1 MEGLLSLAVL
11 AGASGGLLYATRKA
25 RQAQKDPFEDIVNP
39 AVARAYPP
47 SHIDFTRQGAQK
59 YNPIMNLMNPQNV
72 IFPTDFSSS
81 ELTTMENRIKE
92 SVQTL
97 IASPDDPSFM
107 LAKGS
112 TANIQL
118 NPVGNGTKAIQ
129 FCEKVKSLNCD
140 TFNEKDFSELCG
152 ICHDKGENSMSQ
164 PIVGGLFVSSD
175 AKANAEAI
183 AKRTGSRTVKYSPT
197 VGKCAPGRFSTNKEQ
212 CIRIQKEME
221 CEKKQNFGQE
231 GCSQCVQDEK
241 FQYLTPDLIQNA
253 PSLVLVGSGT
263 LKATGNSVQPITKV
277 LSNSPQQISLEGI
290 KEGDTVSLE
299 VSAPQG
305 GTPTMAGYLIGTTV
319 GGDYR
324 VDIIRLIQTDTVTGA
339 KPRLI
344 GNQDVGGDMYSLIR
358 SGAGQSTMRLQMLNT
373 FTFLSPSEFEAQQCG
388 SAPFITKES
397 SAKFLESSV
406 CYAKGQT
413 PGNYSLNCLQQTFL
427 DAGCTEEGDA
437 FPTDVNKAR
446 ALMTDTKG
454 GNLSIGAIANSI
466 YQKAQVAYTG
476 RDAAGTKLSIPD
488 WDKVSRSCTGKQI
501 ISPCD
506 YDNQETGPLSKEC
519 LSYLWTNSGAN
530 TTNMGPGPT
539 YTGSQLIRSLNQQN
553 QDRFCTPNG
562 TMAPVDVNGK
572 ETAAAAVAKAKGG
585 VKAVKEF
592 YNQISLKANDN
603 TLNDTQRKEAVQQC
617 YGVEFSKGNP
627 TIPGAGNVSVPTSG
641 MCAPTTI
648 VPQYRGGDAGKA
660 YGNYTFKSNTTL
672 TFTLR
677 PTALEPTNFSN
688 IFLFTKTSTDNVNDE
703 GARMPGVWFTP
714 NDTRIHVSFY
724 TRGQNLDVNT
734 TGRLPLNQDTQ
745 VTIKITQ
752 TSCTLTCT
760 GGLNETQSRTFSS
773 PPPTGI
779 CTLVVPGIF
788 YPSFKGVLTNLS
800 YCTFE
805 DAYPSVLD
813 YRPGRTKT
821 SFVDT
826 IDNMVMYGP
835 WIGKDIPIQKTAT
848 LSSGDTIYI
857 TMDGLNTK
865 MVSKLTGVGK
875 YKKGDS
881 NSFNVTNWDTYET
894 VPQGSYLVRKM

>member
-11 AGASGGLLYATRKA
+11 AGASGSLLYATRKA

-81 ELTTMENRIKE
+81 EITNMENRIKE

-107 LAKGS
+107 LARGS

-118 NPVGNGTKAIQ
+118 NPVENGTKSIQ
-129 FCEKVKSLNCD
+129 YCEKVKSLNCD
-140 TFNEKDFSELCG
+140 AFNEKDFSEMCG
-152 ICHDKGENSMSQ
+152 ICHEKGENSMSQ
-164 PIVGGLFVSSD
+164 PIIGGLFVSSD

-197 VGKCAPGRFSTNKEQ
+197 VGKCTPGRFSTNKEQ

-241 FQYLTPDLIQNA
+241 FQYLSPDLMQNE
-253 PSLVLVGSGT
+253 PSLVLVGTGT

-277 LSNSPQQISLEGI
+277 LSNSPQRISLEGI

-324 VDIIRLIQTDTVTGA
+324 VDSIRLIQIDTVTGA

-427 DAGCTEEGDA
+427 DAGCTEEGND
-437 FPTDVNKAR
+437 FPTDTNKAR
-446 ALMTDTKG
+446 ALMVDTKG
-454 GNLSIGAIANSI
+454 GNLTIGAIANTI

-501 ISPCD
+501 VSPCD

-627 TIPGAGNVSVPTSG
+627 TIPGAGNVSVPATG
-641 MCAPTTI
+641 MCAPTTLVSQVI
-648 VPQYRGGDAGKA
+648 GPTAAGKS
-660 YGNYTFKSNTTL
+660 YGQVTFKTNTTI
-672 TFTLR
+672 TFTIR
-677 PTALEPTNFSN
+677 PTGLDTGNWASM
-688 IFLFTKTSTDNVNDE
+688 FLFSKVYSDNVNDD
-703 GARMPGVWFTP
+703 GSRMPGIWFFP
-714 NDTRIHVSFY
+714 NSTRLHVSFFMG
-724 TRGQNLDVNT
+724 GQGPNVNT
-734 TGRLPLNQDTQ
+734 INPCPLNEDTQ
-745 VTIKITQ
+745 VTIKITK
-752 TSCTLTCT
+752 TSCTLICT
-760 GGLNETQSRTFSS
+760 GGLNETQTISFSS
-773 PPPTGI
+773 PPPTGP
-779 CTLVVPGIF
+779 CTLYIVSPFWG
-788 YPSFKGVLTNLS
+788 SFKGVLTNLS
-800 YCTFE
+800 YCTFD

-821 SFVDT
+821 PFT
-826 IDNMVMYGP
+826 ENIVMYGP
-835 WIGKDIPIQKTAT
+835 WIGRDIPIQKTAI
-848 LSSGDTIYI
+848 LNSGDTIYI
-857 TMDGLNTK
+857 TMDGPNTK

-881 NSFNVTNWDTYET
+881 STFDITNWDTYT
-894 VPQGSYLVRKM
+894 VVPKGSYLVRAI